1 MVLFPNN
8 GAHIDIGRDKSV
20 AALEECLAH
29 GRQIM
34 LSVQKDVEVEDPKRE
49 DVYEIGTVCQVQH
62 VTKLNNGIMRAQI
75 EGLYRARILDF
86 RDDGLFIEV
95 DVEEIEEDKTDTKE
109 IQALIIVFIS
119 KFEDWVKLSHKIPPE
134 VMIAVN
140 VAMDDGGGLDTA
152 VISGAEK
159 GLEAF
164 FLSASDFQYNKVM
177 HGITSSS
184 ALIGCVLGGAIS
196 GIFASRLGRRNSLRL
211 AAVLFFLSA
220 LGSYYPEVLFF
231 EYGKPNMDLLIA
243 FNLYRVLGG
252 IGVGLASAVCPMYI
266 AEIAPSNIRGTL
278 VSCNQFAIIFG
289 MLVVYFVNFLIMG
302 DHQNPIIL
310 KDAAGVLSVSAESD
324 MWTVYEGWRYMFGSE
339 AFPAAFF
346 GLLLFFV
353 PKTPRYLVL
362 IQQDEKAYSIL
373 EKINGKT
380 KAQEILNDIK
390 ATAHEKTE
398 KIFTYGVAVI
408 VIGILLSVFQQ
419 AIGINAVLYYA
430 PRIFE
435 NAGAEGG
442 GMMQTVIMGIVNI
455 VFTLVAIFTVDRF
468 GRKPL
473 LIIGSIGMAVG
484 AFAVAMCDSMAIKG
498 ILPVLS
504 VIVYAAFF
512 MMSWGPICWVLISE
526 IFPNTIRGKAVAI
539 AVAFQWIFNYI
550 VSSTFPALYDF
561 SPMFAYSL
569 YGIICVAAAIFV
581 WRWVPETKGKTLEDM
596 SKLWKKN
603 K

>member
-1 MVLFPNN
+1 MNHTNEGSKLYLYS
-8 GAHIDIGRDKSV
+8 ITSV
-20 AALEECLAH
+20 A
-29 GRQIM
+29 
-34 LSVQKDVEVEDPKRE
+34 
-49 DVYEIGTVCQVQH
+49 
-62 VTKLNNGIMRAQI
+62 
-75 EGLYRARILDF
+75 IL
-86 RDDGLFIEV
+86 
-95 DVEEIEEDKTDTKE
+95 
-109 IQALIIVFIS
+109 
-119 KFEDWVKLSHKIPPE
+119 
-134 VMIAVN
+134 
-140 VAMDDGGGLDTA
+140 GGLLFGYDTA

-164 FLSASDFQYNKVM
+164 FLTATDFQYDKVM

-184 ALIGCVLGGAIS
+184 ALIGCVLGGALS
-196 GIFASRLGRRNSLRL
+196 GIFASRLG
-211 AAVLFFLSA
+211 AVLFFLSA
-220 LGSYYPEVLFF
+220 LGSYYPEFLFF
-231 EYGKPNMDLLIA
+231 EYGKANMNLLIT
-243 FNLYRVLGG
+243 FNLYRILGG

-289 MLVVYFVNFLIMG
+289 MLVVYFVNYLILG
-302 DHQNPIIL
+302 DHQNPVIL
-310 KDAAGVLSVSAESD
+310 KDAAGTLSVSSESD
-324 MWTVYEGWRYMFGSE
+324 MWTVTEGWRYMFGSE

-346 GLLLFFV
+346 GMLLFFV
-353 PKTPRYLVL
+353 PKTPRYLVM
-362 IQQDEKAYSIL
+362 IDQDQKAYSIL
-373 EKINGKT
+373 KKVNGAT
-380 KAQEILNDIK
+380 KAQEILAEIK
-390 ATAHEKTE
+390 ATSQEKTE
-398 KIFTYGVAVI
+398 KLFTYGAAVI

-455 VFTLVAIFTVDRF
+455 VFTLIAIFTVDRF

-473 LIIGSIGMAVG
+473 LIIGSVGMAVG
-484 AFAVAMCDSMAIKG
+484 AFAVALCDSMGIKG

-569 YGIICVAAAIFV
+569 YGIICVIAALFV

-596 SKLWKKN
+596 SKLWKKR
-603 K
+603 